1 MRAGGRGAHRAVK
14 AKNRFQKPTAV
25 TAIVGLCAGALLA
38 SSSMNASA
46 TQAPGDDVATWNT
59 NSSWTYAQTFNYN
72 DGNGTNVT
80 INENVT
86 YTNQGVTTFNGQSA
100 YNVGLSGTI
109 TGGSGTANANGTN
122 VSLSKFSGSV
132 SGNEYIRRSDLALLQ
147 ETQHQNLHAT
157 ASVSFISTGVTASI
171 DLTLTPD
178 PGWRTLD
185 FPLNNGDAWHENENV
200 AYTGGFTYDAGSFG
214 SGSSPFDGT
223 FPFDASA
230 SVSKPTI
237 TVPIGTVATDLAAAS
252 NSDGSAVDNQW
263 WSPTNSNLAQE
274 HLRLPLNGATLTM
287 DRYLSSAS
295 VVSSGVSLSETVTP
309 SLSCAG
315 GQITVSGRLS
325 NGATGVPISV
335 LLDESAASAGT
346 GITATTTTTANGN
359 YSVALSTPAAS
370 DGAGKNGSRAN
381 WGVVVDASSVPAS
394 AVATSVVTTVDC
406 TTISN
411 SGATSGPQNGTATV
425 SATLTDLATP
435 ANAAGRQITFS
446 LGGGGSVVATTNGS
460 GVATATLPVNGPV
473 RATTLT
479 ASFAGTSTVA
489 AASVQTPFAVTV
501 DPTSTS
507 VVASPVSVTV
517 GNPVVFHATV
527 TPLIGANP
535 TGTVQFTVDNSNFG
549 APVAVSNGAAS
560 SAALSTLPAGDHSV
574 VAIYSGDA
582 NFGGSTS
589 PTFTLRVRVPGV
601 PTTTT
606 LSVAPATSQYGD
618 QVTFTATVAKNGA
631 SSADPSGDV
640 TFTDG
645 TTTIGTAAL
654 VAGAGGQTATLTTSA
669 LNVGTHNVVASYEGD
684 DTFDPSASSPTAVTV
699 TPADTVTA
707 VDTSSASLVNG
718 QAVTYT
724 ATVTR
729 ASAGAG
735 TPTGTA
741 QLFVDGIAT
750 GDTEP
755 LTGGVAVF
763 NPITSLTA
771 GDHTIRVAYSGDG
784 NFTSSAGTLGQ
795 HVDKAATAVA
805 LIASPS
811 PSAQDQAV
819 TLTATVA
826 AVAPGSGDPSG
837 TVTFLADGNTIGAS
851 SLTSTADGMQASVSV
866 ATLAPGGHTLQATYN
881 GDADF
886 SGSQSAQVDQTVIS
900 GAAQAATTTH
910 ISSSVN
916 PSTYGQ
922 LITFTADVSAV
933 DSSAGTPQGTVQFSL
948 DGTNI
953 GEPVSVENGV
963 AVSPT
968 IASPD
973 PGDHLVIAAYLP
985 GDGFAASGDT
995 LTQTIADASVHV
1007 ALSSSAASSAYGQ
1020 SVTFHAAVSSQQVG
1034 TGVPTGL
1041 AQFYV
1046 DDQPL
1051 GTAVALSAAGT
1062 ADSPAV
1068 ATLKPGAHTV
1078 AVVYSGDVDFV
1089 GDSATTTQTVARI
1102 ATTTTIASSKPA
1114 ASYGDSITFTATVT
1128 PASPALGAAAGTVV
1142 FTDGTTSLG
1151 SSAVAPDGT
1160 ATLTTSALAAGAH
1173 AITAAY
1179 TGSTTFAPSTSATLN
1194 QAVGRAATT
1203 MTADPAVVK
1212 ANKLNLPLGQL
1223 KAHLST
1229 AQGPL
1234 AGQTV
1239 VFTIGPSTAC
1249 TVQTDATGTA
1259 TCNAFAYIGTLL
1271 LKKGY
1276 TATYAGTANYQPS
1289 AASAGL
1295 LS

>member
-1 MRAGGRGAHRAVK
+1 MRVGGRGAHRARK
-14 AKNRFQKPTAV
+14 ARNRFQKPTAV
-25 TAIVGLCAGALLA
+25 AAIVALCAGALLA
-38 SSSMNASA
+38 SSAMNASA
-46 TQAPGDDVATWNT
+46 TQAPGDDVTTWNT

-86 YTNQGVTTFNGQSA
+86 YTNQGVTTYNGQSA
-100 YNVGLSGTI
+100 YNVGLNGTI

-122 VSLSKFSGSV
+122 VSLSKFSGTV
-132 SGNEYIRRSDLALLQ
+132 TGNEYMRRSDLALLQ

-185 FPLNNGDAWHENENV
+185 FPLNNGDTWHENENV
-200 AYTGGFTYDAGSFG
+200 AYTGGFAYDAGTFG

-223 FPFDASA
+223 FPFDGSA
-230 SVSKPTI
+230 TVSKPTVS
-237 TVPIGTVATDLAAAS
+237 VPIGNVATDLAAAS
-252 NSDGSAVDNQW
+252 SSDGSAVDNQW
-263 WSPTNSNLAQE
+263 WSPLHANLAQE

-287 DRYLSSAS
+287 DRYLSNAS
-295 VVSSGVSLSETVTP
+295 LSSSGAGLSETVTP

-315 GQITVSGRLS
+315 GPITVSGRLS
-325 NGATGVPISV
+325 TGAAGVPISV
-335 LLDESAASAGT
+335 LLDESAANAGT
-346 GITATTTTTANGN
+346 GLTATTSTTANGN
-359 YSVALSTPAAS
+359 YSISLNTPAAS

-406 TTISN
+406 TALSN

-425 SATLTDLATP
+425 SATLADLATP

-446 LGGGGSVVATTNGS
+446 LGGGSSVTATTNGG

-473 RATTLT
+473 RSTTLT
-479 ASFAGTSTVA
+479 ATFAGTPTLA

-507 VVASPVSVTV
+507 VIANPVSVTV
-517 GNPVVFHATV
+517 GNPVTFSATV
-527 TPLIGANP
+527 TPLIGSNP
-535 TGTVQFTVDNSNFG
+535 TGTVQFTVDGSNFG
-549 APVAVSNGAAS
+549 APVAISGGSAS
-560 SAALSTLPAGDHSV
+560 SAPLSTLPAGDHAV

-582 NFGGSTS
+582 NFAGSTS
-589 PTFTLRVRVPGV
+589 STFTVRVRVPGV
-601 PTTTT
+601 PTTTALT
-606 LSVAPATSQYGD
+606 VAPTTSQYGE
-618 QVTFTATVAKNGA
+618 QVTFTATVAKNGT
-631 SSADPSGDV
+631 SSAVPTGDV

-645 TTTIGTAAL
+645 TNTLGTAAL
-654 VAGAGGQTATLTTSA
+654 VADAGGQTATLTTSA
-669 LNVGTHNVVASYEGD
+669 LNVATHNVIASYEGD
-684 DTFDPSASSPTAVTV
+684 DVFDPSASSPAAVTV
-699 TPADTVTA
+699 TPADTVTTVA
-707 VDTSSASLVNG
+707 TSSDTPVNG
-718 QAVTYT
+718 EAITYT
-724 ATVTR
+724 ATVAR
-729 ASAGAG
+729 AAAGAG

-741 QLFVDGIAT
+741 QLFVDGAAT
-750 GDTEP
+750 GDTET

-771 GDHTIRVAYSGDG
+771 GDHTIRVAYSGDS
-784 NFTSSAGTLGQ
+784 NFSPSTGRHDQ
-795 HVDKAATAVA
+795 HADKAATAVA

-837 TVTFLADGNTIGAS
+837 TVTFTADGTTIGAS
-851 SLTSTADGMQASVSV
+851 SLTATADGMEATVSI
-866 ATLAPGGHTLQATYN
+866 ATLAPGGHTLQAQYN
-881 GDADF
+881 GDGDF
-886 SGSQSAQVDQTVIS
+886 TGSQSAEVDQTVIS
-900 GAAQAATTTH
+900 GAAQAPTTTH
-910 ISSSVN
+910 LTSSVN

-922 LITFTADVSAV
+922 LISFSATVSAN
-933 DSSAGTPQGTVQFSL
+933 DASAGTPQGTVQFSL

-953 GEPVSVENGV
+953 GDPVSVDNGV

-985 GDGFAASGDT
+985 GDGFASSGDT
-995 LTQTIADASVHV
+995 LTQTIADAGVHV
-1007 ALSSSAASSAYGQ
+1007 ALSSSAASSSYGQ

-1051 GTAVALSAAGT
+1051 GTAVTLSAAGT
-1062 ADSPAV
+1062 ADSV
-1068 ATLKPGAHTV
+1068 ATATLTPGAHTV

-1089 GDSATTTQTVARI
+1089 GDSATTTQTVAKI
-1102 ATTTTIASSKPA
+1102 ATTTTVASSKPS
-1114 ASYGDSITFTATVT
+1114 ASYGDSVTFTATVT
-1128 PASPALGAAAGTVV
+1128 PASSALGAPAGTVV
-1142 FTDGTTSLG
+1142 FSDGTTSLG
-1151 SSAVAPDGT
+1151 SAAVAPNGT
-1160 ATLTTSALAAGAH
+1160 AAITTSALAAGSH
-1173 AITAAY
+1173 PITAAY
-1179 TGSTTFAPSTSATLN
+1179 SGSTTFAPSTSTPLN
-1194 QAVGRAATT
+1194 QGVGRAATT
-1203 MTADPAVVK
+1203 LTADAAVVK

-1259 TCNAFAYIGTLL
+1259 TCNAFAYIATLL
-1271 LKKGY
+1271 VKKGY

-1295 LS
+1295 LG